1 MDNAFQQKLDRIKDN
16 FLQSRFGL
24 WNALLTINGII
35 LALFSLTPPTNG
47 SVARALSPY
56 IVGGCAI
63 SVLFLVSNYVAI
75 TNTYYKIGKVLVDEG
90 ETLNSHQRESSIR
103 ETLNRRRLIWFSEL
117 LCIILVVVEVAM
129 ILYVAIQNATSVT

>member
-1 MDNAFQQKLDRIKDN
+1 M
-16 FLQSRFGL
+16 
-24 WNALLTINGII
+24 
-35 LALFSLTPPTNG
+35 
-47 SVARALSPY
+47 
-56 IVGGCAI
+56 
-63 SVLFLVSNYVAI
+63 SNYVAI